1 MKLED
6 DNEKGKI
13 ITTLPTILKEDL
25 LAQQEQFINVFHN
38 LQNFVRFSNSNHLYK
53 IPNLYTYIIINDL
66 DWIFLKSILSK
77 TNNSAQNIKE
87 L

>member
-1 MKLED
+1 LKLED

-38 LQNFVRFSNSNHLYK
+38 LQNFVRFSNN
-53 IPNLYTYIIINDL
+53 
-66 DWIFLKSILSK
+66 WIFLKSILSK